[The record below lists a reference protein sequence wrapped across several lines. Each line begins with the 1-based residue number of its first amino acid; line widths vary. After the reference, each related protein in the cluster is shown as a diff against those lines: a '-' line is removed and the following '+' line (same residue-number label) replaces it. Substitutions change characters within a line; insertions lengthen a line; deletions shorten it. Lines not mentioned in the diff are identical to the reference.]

1 MTKRI
6 LQTGLLSVVTTF
18 LFSAC
23 NLFSTCGCQAF
34 PIANLGLSSNAGSIQ
49 RGSSGQISVK
59 ATGVDENTWPLN
71 VVVNADSQPQTVK
84 LPPGVSVNPLVL
96 TKEVPNG
103 VLTLTIDQAVTPGTY
118 RLTIYPTSSYTPKGF
133 WYSPYSYFD
142 LTITDKP

>member
-34 PIANLGLSSNAGSIQ
+34 PIANLGLSSSNGSIQ
-49 RGSSGQISVK
+49 RGSSGKISVK
-59 ATGVDENTWPLN
+59 ATGVDENIWPLS
-71 VVVNADSQPQTVK
+71 VVVKADSQSQTSTLPQ
-84 LPPGVSVNPLVL
+84 GVNVNVLVL
-96 TKEVPNG
+96 TKDVPDG
-103 VLTLTIDQAVTPGTY
+103 VLTLTIAQTAIPGTY
-118 RLTIYPTSSYTPKGF
+118 RLVIYPTSSFTPNGLS
-133 WYSPYSYFD
+133 YSPYSYFD